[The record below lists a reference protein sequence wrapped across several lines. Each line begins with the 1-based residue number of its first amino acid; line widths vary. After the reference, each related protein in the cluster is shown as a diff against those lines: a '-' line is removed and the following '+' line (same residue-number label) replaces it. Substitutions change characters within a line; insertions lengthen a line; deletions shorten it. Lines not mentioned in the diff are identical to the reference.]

1 MNPGYAGRAEL
12 PESLKVLFRPCAM
25 VVPNMHMI
33 CEIML
38 AAEGFSESKMLSRKF
53 MILYELCEDLLSKQR
68 HYDFKLRAVK
78 TTLNVAGAMKR
89 AAPDMSEDKTL
100 LRALRDFNV
109 GKLVDADYGIF
120 FGLLEDLFP
129 KTLDLVPR
137 ARDEKFEGLITQAAK
152 SLNFQCEEQFALK
165 ITQLRE
171 ICEVRWSVFLLGP
184 AGSGKTTLLK
194 TLAATQR
201 LNEEKTRIVPIN
213 PKSVTRNELYG
224 YISPATRE
232 WKDGV
237 AANVFN
243 NVVLP
248 EPAGPN
254 KNTDQRTS
262 HISRNCVIFNANC
275 SSH

>member
-1 MNPGYAGRAEL
+1 LSGLVQSGGWGCFDEFNRIEIEVLSVVAQQILTIMAALSSRKTHFDFEGTMIKCNWSLGIFITMNPGYAGRSEL

-194 TLAATQR
+194 TLAATPSFHSR
-201 LNEEKTRIVPIN
+201 
-213 PKSVTRNELYG
+213 
-224 YISPATRE
+224 
-232 WKDGV
+232 V
-237 AANVFN
+237 AG
-243 NVVLP
+243 L
-248 EPAGPN
+248 
-254 KNTDQRTS
+254 
-262 HISRNCVIFNANC
+262 I
-275 SSH
+275 